1 MTTITVRPADI
12 RAIIDATFPD
22 YRGPHARV
30 EVRATAEYH
39 DYQLNWSGGS
49 ITYLKALRVAKPT
62 DVVDH
67 NTVSSNTMGV
77 FQVIDLRT
85 VWGSGQG
92 YKGAIPADVMLV
104 EHVISCGKDLGVRCI
119 VSPGS
124 QFMPR
129 LSLPAVVE
137 LSRDEVIVLS
147 AHKQL
152 KGGHYRDEAYA
163 RAAEGNNHYGP
174 IQPAPRAFQ
183 TQTVLQTVE
192 ALAARGLLKVNKAGA
207 SQITVEGRNALES
220 LPADRKVRL

>member
-1 MTTITVRPADI
+1 MTTFSVRPADI
-12 RAIIDATFPD
+12 RAFIDATYPD
-22 YRGPHARV
+22 YKGPHAKV

-49 ITYLKALRVAKPT
+49 ITYLKALQVAAPDST
-62 DVVDH
+62 AGFNVV
-67 NTVSSNTMGV
+67 
-77 FQVIDLRT
+77 DLRT

-92 YKGAIPADVMLV
+92 YKGVIPADVMLV

-129 LSLPAVVE
+129 LSLPSVVE

-147 AHKQL
+147 AHAQL

-163 RAAEGNNHYGP
+163 RAAGGNNHYGP
-174 IQPAPRAFQ
+174 GPAPPKAFQ
-183 TQTVLQTVE
+183 TQTVLQVVE

-207 SQITVEGRNALES
+207 SQITVEGKNALES
-220 LPADRKVRL
+220 LPADRKVSL

>member
-12 RAIIDATFPD
+12 RAIIDATYPD
-22 YRGPHARV
+22 YKGPHARV

-49 ITYLKALRVAKPT
+49 IMYLKALRCEGA
-62 DVVDH
+62 
-67 NTVSSNTMGV
+67 GG
-77 FQVIDLRT
+77 FEVIDLRT
-85 VWGSGQG
+85 IWGSGQG
-92 YKGAIPADVMLV
+92 YKGAIPADMMLV

-129 LSLPAVVE
+129 LSLPAVIE

-152 KGGHYRDEAYA
+152 KGGHYRDEAYERENYA
-163 RAAEGNNHYGP
+163 RSRFPG
-174 IQPAPRAFQ
+174 
-183 TQTVLQTVE
+183 TQGRLQV
-192 ALAARGLLKVNKAGA
+192 ASIVADLANRGLLKVNKAGA

-220 LPADRKVRL
+220 LPVDRKVSL

>member
-22 YRGPHARV
+22 YKGPHAKV

-39 DYQLNWSGGS
+39 DYDLNWSGGS
-49 ITYLKALRVAKPT
+49 ITYLKALRCDGA
-62 DVVDH
+62 
-67 NTVSSNTMGV
+67 GG
-77 FQVIDLRT
+77 FEVIDLRT

-92 YKGAIPADVMLV
+92 YKGAIPDDVMLV

-163 RAAEGNNHYGP
+163 RAAEGVHYGP
-174 IQPAPRAFQ
+174 GPRPPKAFSDK
-183 TQTVLQTVE
+183 TVAQVVE

-207 SQITVEGRNALES
+207 SQITIEGRNALES
-220 LPADRKVRL
+220 LPTDRKVML

>member
-1 MTTITVRPADI
+1 MTTIAVRPADI

-39 DYQLNWSGGS
+39 DYDLNWSGGS
-49 ITYLKALRVAKPT
+49 ITYLKALRCDGA
-62 DVVDH
+62 
-67 NTVSSNTMGV
+67 GG
-77 FQVIDLRT
+77 FEVIDLRT

-92 YKGAIPADVMLV
+92 YKGAIPDDVMLV

-163 RAAEGNNHYGP
+163 RAAEGVHYGP
-174 IQPAPRAFQ
+174 GPRPPKAFSDK
-183 TQTVLQTVE
+183 TVAQVVE

-207 SQITVEGRNALES
+207 SQITIEGRNALES
-220 LPADRKVRL
+220 LPTDRKVML

>member
-12 RAIIDATFPD
+12 RAIIDATYPD
-22 YRGPHARV
+22 YKGPHAKV
-30 EVRATAEYH
+30 EVRANAEYH

-49 ITYLKALRVAKPT
+49 ITYLKALQVAAPGYSNAGFN
-62 DVVDH
+62 VV
-67 NTVSSNTMGV
+67 
-77 FQVIDLRT
+77 DLRT
-85 VWGSGQG
+85 IWGSGQG
-92 YKGAIPADVMLV
+92 YKGAIPVDVMLV
-104 EHVISCGKDLGVRCI
+104 EHVIFCGKDLGVRCI

-124 QFMPR
+124 QFLPR
-129 LSLPAVVE
+129 LSLPPVVE

-152 KGGHYRDEAYA
+152 KGGHYRDAAYA
-163 RAAEGNNHYGP
+163 RAAEGVHYGP
-174 IQPAPRAFQ
+174 GPRPPKAFSDK
-183 TQTVLQTVE
+183 TVAQVVE

>member
-1 MTTITVRPADI
+1 MTTIIVRPADI

-22 YRGPHARV
+22 YRGPHAKV

-49 ITYLKALRVAKPT
+49 ITYLKALRCDGA
-62 DVVDH
+62 
-67 NTVSSNTMGV
+67 GG
-77 FQVIDLRT
+77 FEVIDLRT

-92 YKGAIPADVMLV
+92 YKGAIPTDVMLV
-104 EHVISCGKDLGVRCI
+104 EQVISCGKDLGVRCI
-119 VSPGS
+119 VSPDS

-152 KGGHYRDEAYA
+152 KGGHYRDAAYA
-163 RAAEGNNHYGP
+163 RAAEGVHYGP
-174 IQPAPRAFQ
+174 GPRPPKAFSDK
-183 TQTVLQTVE
+183 TVAQVVE
-192 ALAARGLLKVNKAGA
+192 VLAARGLLKVNKAGA
-207 SQITVEGRNALES
+207 SQITVEGKNALES

>member
-12 RAIIDATFPD
+12 RAIIDATYPD
-22 YRGPHARV
+22 YKGPHAKV

-49 ITYLKALRVAKPT
+49 ITYLKALQVAAPGY
-62 DVVDH
+62 
-67 NTVSSNTMGV
+67 SNTGFNV
-77 FQVIDLRT
+77 VDLRT

-119 VSPGS
+119 VSPNS

-137 LSRDEVIVLS
+137 LSRDEVIVLL
-147 AHKQL
+147 AHKEL

-163 RAAEGNNHYGP
+163 RAAEGVHYGP
-174 IQPAPRAFQ
+174 GPRPPKAFQ
-183 TQTVLQTVE
+183 TQTVLQTIE

-207 SQITVEGRNALES
+207 SRITVEGKNALES
-220 LPADRKVRL
+220 LPADRKVSL

>member
-22 YRGPHARV
+22 YRGPHAKV

-49 ITYLKALRVAKPT
+49 ITYLKALRCDGA
-62 DVVDH
+62 
-67 NTVSSNTMGV
+67 GG
-77 FQVIDLRT
+77 FEVIDLRT

-92 YKGAIPADVMLV
+92 YKGAIPADMMLV
-104 EHVISCGKDLGVRCI
+104 EHVMSCGKDLGVRCI
-119 VSPGS
+119 VSPDS

-163 RAAEGNNHYGP
+163 RAAEGVHYGP
-174 IQPAPRAFQ
+174 GPRPPKAFSDK
-183 TQTVLQTVE
+183 TVAQVIE
-192 ALAARGLLKVNKAGA
+192 ALAARGLLKVAKNGA
-207 SQITVEGRNALES
+207 SQITVEGKNALEA
-220 LPADRKVRL
+220 LPADRKVSL

>member
-22 YRGPHARV
+22 YRGPHAKV

-49 ITYLKALRVAKPT
+49 ITYLKALRCDGT
-62 DVVDH
+62 
-67 NTVSSNTMGV
+67 GG
-77 FQVIDLRT
+77 FEVIDLRT

-124 QFMPR
+124 QFLPR

-152 KGGHYRDEAYA
+152 KGGYYRDAAYA
-163 RAAEGNNHYGP
+163 RAAEGVHYGP
-174 IQPAPRAFQ
+174 GPRPPKAFSDKPVAQ
-183 TQTVLQTVE
+183 VVE
-192 ALAARGLLKVNKAGA
+192 ALAARGLLKVAKNGA
-207 SQITVEGRNALES
+207 SQITVEGKNALEA
-220 LPADRKVRL
+220 LPADRKVSL

>member
-1 MTTITVRPADI
+1 MTTIAVRPADI
-12 RAIIDATFPD
+12 RAIIDATYPN
-22 YRGPHARV
+22 YKGPHAKV

-49 ITYLKALRVAKPT
+49 ITYLKALRCDGT
-62 DVVDH
+62 
-67 NTVSSNTMGV
+67 GG
-77 FQVIDLRT
+77 FEVIDLRT

-129 LSLPAVVE
+129 LTLPAVVE

-174 IQPAPRAFQ
+174 GPAPPRAFQ
-183 TQTVLQTVE
+183 TQTVLQVVE
-192 ALAARGLLKVNKAGA
+192 VLAARGLLKVNKAGA
-207 SQITVEGRNALES
+207 SQITVEGKNALES
-220 LPADRKVRL
+220 LPVDRKVSL

>member
-12 RAIIDATFPD
+12 RAIIDATYPD
-22 YRGPHARV
+22 YRGPHAKV

-49 ITYLKALRVAKPT
+49 ITYLKALRVAAPDEPLKVLT
-62 DVVDH
+62 
-67 NTVSSNTMGV
+67 NIGA

-92 YKGAIPADVMLV
+92 YKGAIPDDVMLV

-163 RAAEGNNHYGP
+163 RAAEGVHYGP
-174 IQPAPRAFQ
+174 GPRPPKAFSDKPVAQ
-183 TQTVLQTVE
+183 VVE
-192 ALAARGLLKVNKAGA
+192 ALAARGMLKVNKAGA
-207 SQITVEGRNALES
+207 SQITVEGKNALES
-220 LPADRKVRL
+220 LPADRKVSL

>member
-1 MTTITVRPADI
+1 MTTIIVRPADI
-12 RAIIDATFPD
+12 RAIIDATYPD
-22 YRGPHARV
+22 YKGPHARV

-49 ITYLKALRVAKPT
+49 ITYLKALRVAAPDEALKVLT
-62 DVVDH
+62 
-67 NTVSSNTMGV
+67 NLGA

-92 YKGAIPADVMLV
+92 YKGVIPADVMLV

-119 VSPGS
+119 VSPDS

-129 LSLPAVVE
+129 LSLPAMVE
-137 LSRDEVIVLS
+137 LSRDEIIVLS

-163 RAAEGNNHYGP
+163 RAAEGVHYGL
-174 IQPAPRAFQ
+174 APRPPKAFSDR
-183 TQTVLQTVE
+183 TVAQVVE
-192 ALAARGLLKVNKAGA
+192 DLAARGLLKVAKNGA

-220 LPADRKVRL
+220 LPTDRKVML

>member
-22 YRGPHARV
+22 YRGPHAKV

-49 ITYLKALRVAKPT
+49 ITYLKALRCDGT
-62 DVVDH
+62 
-67 NTVSSNTMGV
+67 GG
-77 FQVIDLRT
+77 FEVIDLRT

-152 KGGHYRDEAYA
+152 KGGHYRDAAYA
-163 RAAEGNNHYGP
+163 RAAEGVHYGP
-174 IQPAPRAFQ
+174 GPRPPKAFSDK
-183 TQTVLQTVE
+183 TVAQVIE
-192 ALAARGLLKVNKAGA
+192 ALAARSLLKVAKNGA
-207 SQITVEGRNALES
+207 SQITVEGKNALEA
-220 LPADRKVRL
+220 LPADRKVSL

>member
-12 RAIIDATFPD
+12 RAIIDATYPD
-22 YRGPHARV
+22 YKGPHAKV

-39 DYQLNWSGGS
+39 DYDLNWSGGS
-49 ITYLKALRVAKPT
+49 ITYLKALRVAAPDST
-62 DVVDH
+62 AGFNVV
-67 NTVSSNTMGV
+67 
-77 FQVIDLRT
+77 DLRT

-92 YKGAIPADVMLV
+92 YKGAIPADVILV

-129 LSLPAVVE
+129 LTLPTVVE

-147 AHKQL
+147 AHAQL
-152 KGGHYRDEAYA
+152 KGGAYRQEAYERENYA
-163 RAAEGNNHYGP
+163 RSRFPG
-174 IQPAPRAFQ
+174 
-183 TQTVLQTVE
+183 TQGRLQV
-192 ALAARGLLKVNKAGA
+192 ASIVADLANRGLLKVNKAGA

-220 LPADRKVRL
+220 LPADRKVSL

>member
-1 MTTITVRPADI
+1 MTTIAVRPADI

-49 ITYLKALRVAKPT
+49 ITYLKALRVAAPDST
-62 DVVDH
+62 AGFNVV
-67 NTVSSNTMGV
+67 
-77 FQVIDLRT
+77 DLRT

-92 YKGAIPADVMLV
+92 YKGAIPDDVMLV

-129 LSLPAVVE
+129 LSLPTVVE

-152 KGGHYRDEAYA
+152 KGGHYRDAAYA
-163 RAAEGNNHYGP
+163 RAAEGVHYGP
-174 IQPAPRAFQ
+174 GPRPPKAFSDK
-183 TQTVLQTVE
+183 TVAQVVE
-192 ALAARGLLKVNKAGA
+192 ALAARGLLKVAKNGA

-220 LPADRKVRL
+220 LPVDRKVSL

>member
-1 MTTITVRPADI
+1 MTTIAVRPADI
-12 RAIIDATFPD
+12 RAIIDATYPD
-22 YRGPHARV
+22 YRGPHAKI

-49 ITYLKALRVAKPT
+49 ITYLKALRVAAPDETLKVLT
-62 DVVDH
+62 
-67 NTVSSNTMGV
+67 NIGA

-129 LSLPAVVE
+129 LSLPTVVE

-163 RAAEGNNHYGP
+163 RAAEGVHYGP
-174 IQPAPRAFQ
+174 GPRPPKAFSDK
-183 TQTVLQTVE
+183 TVAQVVE

-207 SQITVEGRNALES
+207 SQITVEGKNALES

>member
-12 RAIIDATFPD
+12 RAIIDATYPD
-22 YRGPHARV
+22 YKGPHARV
-30 EVRATAEYH
+30 EVRATAEYN

-49 ITYLKALRVAKPT
+49 ITYLKALRCDGA
-62 DVVDH
+62 
-67 NTVSSNTMGV
+67 GG
-77 FQVIDLRT
+77 FEVIDLRAI
-85 VWGSGQG
+85 WGSNQG
-92 YKGAIPADVMLV
+92 YKGIILATMMLV

-119 VSPGS
+119 VSPNS

-147 AHKQL
+147 AHAQL
-152 KGGHYRDEAYA
+152 KGGHYRDEAYT
-163 RAAEGNNHYGP
+163 RAKEGNNHYGP
-174 IQPAPRAFQ
+174 GSAPPRAFQ
-183 TQTVLQTVE
+183 TQTVLQVVE

-220 LPADRKVRL
+220 LPADRKVSL

>member
-22 YRGPHARV
+22 YRGPHAKV

-49 ITYLKALRVAKPT
+49 ITYLKALRCDGT
-62 DVVDH
+62 
-67 NTVSSNTMGV
+67 GG
-77 FQVIDLRT
+77 FEVIDLRT

-152 KGGHYRDEAYA
+152 KGGHYRDAAYA
-163 RAAEGNNHYGP
+163 RAAEGVHYGP
-174 IQPAPRAFQ
+174 GPRPPKAFSDKPVAQ
-183 TQTVLQTVE
+183 VIE
-192 ALAARGLLKVNKAGA
+192 ALAARSLLKVAKNGA
-207 SQITVEGRNALES
+207 SQITVEGKNALEA
-220 LPADRKVRL
+220 LPADRKVSL

>member
-49 ITYLKALRVAKPT
+49 ITYLKALQVAAPDST
-62 DVVDH
+62 AGFNVV
-67 NTVSSNTMGV
+67 
-77 FQVIDLRT
+77 DLRT

-92 YKGAIPADVMLV
+92 YKGAIPTDVMLV
-104 EHVISCGKDLGVRCI
+104 EQVISCGKDLGVRCI

-129 LSLPAVVE
+129 LSLPAVIE

-152 KGGHYRDEAYA
+152 KGGHYRDEAYERENYA
-163 RAAEGNNHYGP
+163 RSRFPG
-174 IQPAPRAFQ
+174 
-183 TQTVLQTVE
+183 TQGRLQV
-192 ALAARGLLKVNKAGA
+192 ASIVADLANRGLLKVNKAGA
-207 SQITVEGRNALES
+207 SQITVEGKNALES
-220 LPADRKVRL
+220 LPADKKVML

>member
-1 MTTITVRPADI
+1 MPPITVRPADI
-12 RAIIDATFPD
+12 RAIIDATYPD
-22 YRGPHARV
+22 YKGPHAKV

-39 DYQLNWSGGS
+39 DYDLNWSGGS
-49 ITYLKALRVAKPT
+49 ITYLKALRVAAPDETLKVLT
-62 DVVDH
+62 
-67 NTVSSNTMGV
+67 NIGA

-92 YKGAIPADVMLV
+92 YNGAIPADVMLV
-104 EHVISCGKDLGVRCI
+104 EHVISCGKDLGIRCI

-152 KGGHYRDEAYA
+152 KGGHYRDDAYA
-163 RAAEGNNHYGP
+163 RAAEGVHYGP
-174 IQPAPRAFQ
+174 GPRPPKAFSDK
-183 TQTVLQTVE
+183 TVAQVIE
-192 ALAARGLLKVNKAGA
+192 ALAARGLLKVAKNGA

-220 LPADRKVRL
+220 LPVDRKVSL

>member
-22 YRGPHARV
+22 YRGPHAKV

-49 ITYLKALRVAKPT
+49 ITYLKALRCDGT
-62 DVVDH
+62 
-67 NTVSSNTMGV
+67 GG
-77 FQVIDLRT
+77 FEVIDLRT

-124 QFMPR
+124 QFLPR

-163 RAAEGNNHYGP
+163 RAAEGVHYGP
-174 IQPAPRAFQ
+174 GPRPPKAFSDKPVAQ
-183 TQTVLQTVE
+183 VIE
-192 ALAARGLLKVNKAGA
+192 ALAARGLLKVAKNGA
-207 SQITVEGRNALES
+207 SQITVEGKNALES
-220 LPADRKVRL
+220 LPADRKVSL

>member
-12 RAIIDATFPD
+12 RAIIDATYPD
-22 YRGPHARV
+22 YKGPHAKV
-30 EVRATAEYH
+30 EVRVTAEYN
-39 DYQLNWSGGS
+39 DYQLNWLGGS
-49 ITYLKALRVAKPT
+49 ITYLKALRCDGA
-62 DVVDH
+62 
-67 NTVSSNTMGV
+67 GG
-77 FQVIDLRT
+77 FEVIDLRT

-147 AHKQL
+147 AHKEL

-163 RAAEGNNHYGP
+163 RAAEGVHYGP
-174 IQPAPRAFQ
+174 GPRPPKAFIDKPVAQ
-183 TQTVLQTVE
+183 VVE

-207 SQITVEGRNALES
+207 SQITIEGKNALES
-220 LPADRKVRL
+220 LPADRKVSL

>member
-12 RAIIDATFPD
+12 RAIIDATYPD
-22 YRGPHARV
+22 YKGPHAKV

-49 ITYLKALRVAKPT
+49 ITYLKALRCDGA
-62 DVVDH
+62 
-67 NTVSSNTMGV
+67 GG
-77 FQVIDLRT
+77 FEVIDLRT

-92 YKGAIPADVMLV
+92 YKGAIPTDVMLV
-104 EHVISCGKDLGVRCI
+104 EQVISCGKDLGVRCI

-129 LSLPAVVE
+129 LSLPAMVE
-137 LSRDEVIVLS
+137 LSRDEIIVLS

-152 KGGHYRDEAYA
+152 KGGAYRQEAYERENYA
-163 RAAEGNNHYGP
+163 RSRFPG
-174 IQPAPRAFQ
+174 
-183 TQTVLQTVE
+183 TQGRLQV
-192 ALAARGLLKVNKAGA
+192 ASIVADLANRGLLKVNKAGA

>member
-22 YRGPHARV
+22 YRGPHAKV

-62 DVVDH
+62 DVVDAL
-67 NTVSSNTMGV
+67 TVSSASMGV

-124 QFMPR
+124 QFLPR

-152 KGGHYRDEAYA
+152 KGGHYRDAAYA
-163 RAAEGNNHYGP
+163 RAAEGVHYGP
-174 IQPAPRAFQ
+174 GPRPPKAFSDK
-183 TQTVLQTVE
+183 TVAQVIE
-192 ALAARGLLKVNKAGA
+192 ALAARGLLKVAKNGA
-207 SQITVEGRNALES
+207 SQITVEGKNALEA
-220 LPADRKVRL
+220 LPADRKVSL

>member
-12 RAIIDATFPD
+12 RAIIDATYPD
-22 YRGPHARV
+22 YKGPHAKV

-39 DYQLNWSGGS
+39 DYDLNWSGGS
-49 ITYLKALRVAKPT
+49 ITYLKALRVAAPDETLKVLT
-62 DVVDH
+62 
-67 NTVSSNTMGV
+67 NIGA

-92 YKGAIPADVMLV
+92 YNGAIPADVMLV
-104 EHVISCGKDLGVRCI
+104 EHVISCGKDLGIRCI

-152 KGGHYRDEAYA
+152 KGGAYRQEAYERENYA
-163 RAAEGNNHYGP
+163 RSRFPG
-174 IQPAPRAFQ
+174 
-183 TQTVLQTVE
+183 TQGRLQV
-192 ALAARGLLKVNKAGA
+192 ASIVADLANRGLLKVNKAGA
-207 SQITVEGRNALES
+207 SQITVEGKNALES

>member
-12 RAIIDATFPD
+12 RAIIDATYPD
-22 YRGPHARV
+22 YKGPHARV

-49 ITYLKALRVAKPT
+49 ITYLKALQVAAPDST
-62 DVVDH
+62 AGFNVV
-67 NTVSSNTMGV
+67 
-77 FQVIDLRT
+77 DLRT

-119 VSPGS
+119 VSPDS

-129 LSLPAVVE
+129 LSLPATVE

-163 RAAEGNNHYGP
+163 RTKKGNNHYGP
-174 IQPAPRAFQ
+174 GPAPPRAFQ

-192 ALAARGLLKVNKAGA
+192 ALATRGLLKVAKNGA
-207 SQITVEGRNALES
+207 SQITVEGKNALES
-220 LPADRKVRL
+220 LPADRKVSL